1 MRGKILLLTG
11 LAAGYVL
18 GARAGRERYEQIKRT
33 AVKVWNDP
41 RVQTQVD
48 RVEDFARDKAPEVAE
63 FLSDNAKKVVAQV
76 SKAKPGSDSSSSAA
90 SGASSA
96 SSTSKTPAKST
107 SSKRSSSGTAKSTRK
122 TASSGTSQK

>member
-18 GARAGRERYEQIKRT
+18 GAKAGRERYEQIKRT

-41 RVQTQVD
+41 RVKTQVD

-63 FLSDNAKKVVAQV
+63 FISDNAKKVVSQV
-76 SKAKPGSDSSSSAA
+76 SKVTPGGNSSSSGSKSTTKRSSTSAA
-90 SGASSA
+90 AKSTPKA
-96 SSTSKTPAKST
+96 SST
-107 SSKRSSSGTAKSTRK
+107 GTT
-122 TASSGTSQK
+122 TGTSQK